1 MTMDP
6 TSAAAANAAGDSGV
20 SSPVHPS
27 TPTTGALGTPSGGD
41 PIEQL
46 RSSMLQTLRR
56 NGLSTLKYLGTTEVH
71 TYAFSVAA
79 NAILSFMPA
88 AVLMLTVSRTILHS
102 RAMGNALLA
111 MIKAF
116 LPLDQNTQGTIAS
129 WVNNQSR
136 GHAIEVFSLAM
147 LFISCTGVFEPL
159 EVALNS
165 VWGFKPR
172 NYLMN
177 QLVSL
182 GLAFGCGLLAFAS
195 VAATAGIWA
204 PTSEAQVWMDA
215 HLGTGVIHAVVTFI
229 NTTLQQIVLKTFG
242 LVAAILIF
250 FLIYWLLPNGKIA
263 ARAVLPS
270 AIITGV
276 AFEVAQVIFMR
287 VVPWLDFKATYGNFS
302 ISVTLIFWA
311 FFVGLLLLA
320 GAHLSAQDVRTSQK
334 MSLMTPEPEEPA
346 IVPPQ
351 QANYGLAG
359 DLGNDKSRG
368 D

>member
-1 MTMDP
+1 MTIHSTTATAD
-6 TSAAAANAAGDSGV
+6 NAGGSGI
-20 SSPVHPS
+20 SSGS
-27 TPTTGALGTPSGGD
+27 ND

-56 NGLSTLKYLGTTEVH
+56 NGVSTLKYLGTTEVH

-88 AVLMLTVSRTILHS
+88 AVLMLTVSRSILHS
-102 RAMGNALLA
+102 RSMANAVLA
-111 MIKAF
+111 MLKAF
-116 LPLDQNTQGTIAS
+116 LPLDQNTQGAIAG
-129 WVNNQSR
+129 WVTNQSR
-136 GHAIEVFSLAM
+136 GHAIEVFSLVM

-165 VWGFKPR
+165 VWGFKSR

-182 GLAFGCGLLAFAS
+182 GLAMGCGLLAFAS

-204 PTSEAQVWMDA
+204 PTTEAQAWMDG

-263 ARAVLPS
+263 AKAVLPS

-276 AFEVAQVIFMR
+276 AFE
-287 VVPWLDFKATYGNFS
+287 TG
-302 ISVTLIFWA
+302 
-311 FFVGLLLLA
+311 
-320 GAHLSAQDVRTSQK
+320 
-334 MSLMTPEPEEPA
+334 
-346 IVPPQ
+346 
-351 QANYGLAG
+351 AG
-359 DLGNDKSRG
+359 DLYEGGADAGLQG
-368 D
+368 DVWQLFHLGDADLLGIFCGACCCWEALIFRRRT

>member
-1 MTMDP
+1 MTIDSTTATP
-6 TSAAAANAAGDSGV
+6 RKAGSSGI
-20 SSPVHPS
+20 SS
-27 TPTTGALGTPSGGD
+27 GCND

-56 NGLSTLKYLGTTEVH
+56 NGMSTLKYLGTTEVH

-88 AVLMLTVSRTILHS
+88 AVLMLTVSRSVLHS
-102 RAMGNALLA
+102 RAMANAVLA
-111 MIKAF
+111 MLKAF
-116 LPLDQNTQGTIAS
+116 LPLDQNTQGAIAG
-129 WVNNQSR
+129 WVTNQSR
-136 GHAIEVFSLAM
+136 GHAIELFSLVM

-165 VWGFKPR
+165 VWGFKSR
-172 NYLMN
+172 NYLRN

-182 GLAFGCGLLAFAS
+182 GLAMGCGVLAFAS

-204 PTSEAQVWMDA
+204 PTTEAQVWMDA
-215 HLGTGVIHAVVTFI
+215 HLGVGVIHAVVTFI

-263 ARAVLPS
+263 AKAVLPS

-276 AFEVAQVIFMR
+276 AFELAQVIFMK

-311 FFVGLLLLA
+311 FFVGLLLLG
-320 GAHLSAQDVRTSQK
+320 GAHLSAQDVKTAKK
-334 MSLMTPEPEEPA
+334 MSLMTPRPEEA
-346 IVPPQ
+346 TI
-351 QANYGLAG
+351 
-359 DLGNDKSRG
+359 DE
-368 D
+368 

>member
-1 MTMDP
+1 MTIDS
-6 TSAAAANAAGDSGV
+6 TTATAAGAG
-20 SSPVHPS
+20 SSAIS
-27 TPTTGALGTPSGGD
+27 SGGND

-56 NGLSTLKYLGTTEVH
+56 NGMSTLKYLGTTEVH

-102 RAMGNALLA
+102 RSMANAVIA

-116 LPLDQNTQGTIAS
+116 LPLDQNTQGTIAG
-129 WVNNQSR
+129 WVTNQSR
-136 GHAIEVFSLAM
+136 GHAIEVFSMVM

-165 VWGFKPR
+165 VWGFKSR

-182 GLAFGCGLLAFAS
+182 GLAMGCGVLAFAS

-204 PTSEAQVWMDA
+204 PTTEAQVWMDG
-215 HLGTGVIHAVVTFI
+215 HLGAGVIHALVTLV

-263 ARAVLPS
+263 AKAVLPS

-276 AFEVAQVIFMR
+276 AFELAQVIFMK

-311 FFVGLLLLA
+311 FFVGLLLLG
-320 GAHLSAQDVRTSQK
+320 GAHLSAQDVKTAKK
-334 MSLMTPEPEEPA
+334 MSLMTPPPEEA
-346 IVPPQ
+346 KINQ
-351 QANYGLAG
+351 
-359 DLGNDKSRG
+359 
-368 D
+368 

>member
-6 TSAAAANAAGDSGV
+6 TSAAAAHAAVDSGV
-20 SSPVHPS
+20 SPTR
-27 TPTTGALGTPSGGD
+27 TPTTSAPGTPGGGD
-41 PIEQL
+41 PIGQL

-88 AVLMLTVSRTILHS
+88 AVLMLTVSRTVLHS
-102 RAMGNALLA
+102 RAMSNTVLA
-111 MIKAF
+111 MVKVF
-116 LPLDQNTQGTIAS
+116 LPFDANTQAMIAGWINS
-129 WVNNQSR
+129 QSR
-136 GHAIEVFSLAM
+136 NHAIELFSLVM
-147 LFISCTGVFEPL
+147 LFISSTGVFEPL

-165 VWGFKPR
+165 VWGFKSR

-182 GLAFGCGLLAFAS
+182 GLTLGCGLLAFAS
-195 VAATAGIWA
+195 VAASAGIWA
-204 PTSEAQVWMDA
+204 PTSEAQAWMDA
-215 HLGTGVIHAVVTFI
+215 HLGTGMVHAVLTFI
-229 NTTLQQIVLKTFG
+229 NTTLQQVVLKTFG
-242 LVAAILIF
+242 LVAAVLIF

-276 AFEVAQVIFMR
+276 AFEVAQVIFMK

-320 GAHLSAQDVRTSQK
+320 GAHLSAQDVKTSQK
-334 MSLMTPEPEEPA
+334 MSLMTPPEEEKA
-346 IVPPQ
+346 VVVEKGE
-351 QANYGLAG
+351 NCK
-359 DLGNDKSRG
+359 D
-368 D
+368 

>member
-1 MTMDP
+1 MDGAGLVRIEEDIMTIHS
-6 TSAAAANAAGDSGV
+6 TSATADRAGSSGIF
-20 SSPVHPS
+20 
-27 TPTTGALGTPSGGD
+27 SGSDD

-56 NGLSTLKYLGTTEVH
+56 NGMATLKYLGTTEVH

-88 AVLMLTVSRTILHS
+88 AVLMLTVSRSILHS
-102 RAMGNALLA
+102 RSMANAVIA

-116 LPLDQNTQGTIAS
+116 LPLDQGTQGAIAG
-129 WVNNQSR
+129 WVTNQSR
-136 GHAIEVFSLAM
+136 GHAIELFSMVM

-165 VWGFKPR
+165 VWGFKSR

-182 GLAFGCGLLAFAS
+182 GLALCCGVLAFAS

-204 PTSEAQVWMDA
+204 PTTEAQVWMDA
-215 HLGTGVIHAVVTFI
+215 HLGTGVIHALVTFL
-229 NTTLQQIVLKTFG
+229 NTTLQQVVLKTFG

-263 ARAVLPS
+263 AKAVLPS

-276 AFEVAQVIFMR
+276 AFELAQVIFMK

-311 FFVGLLLLA
+311 FFVGLLLLG
-320 GAHLSAQDVRTSQK
+320 GAHLSAQDVRTAQK
-334 MSLMTPEPEEPA
+334 MSLMTPAPEEVK
-346 IVPPQ
+346 I
-351 QANYGLAG
+351 GE
-359 DLGNDKSRG
+359 
-368 D
+368 

>member
-1 MTMDP
+1 MTSES
-6 TSAAAANAAGDSGV
+6 TSTAAAPAAASTI
-20 SSPVHPS
+20 SSVNPDPVQ
-27 TPTTGALGTPSGGD
+27 AL
-41 PIEQL
+41 
-46 RSSMLQTLRR
+46 RHSMLQTLRR
-56 NGLSTLKYLGTTEVH
+56 NGWSTLKYLGTTEVH

-88 AVLMLTVSRTILHS
+88 AVLMLTVSRSVLHS
-102 RAMGNALLA
+102 RAMANAVLA
-111 MIKAF
+111 MLKAF
-116 LPLDQNTQGTIAS
+116 LPLDQNTQGAIAG
-129 WVNNQSR
+129 WVTNQSR
-136 GHAIEVFSLAM
+136 GHAIELFSLVM

-165 VWGFKPR
+165 VWGFKSR
-172 NYLMN
+172 NYLRN

-182 GLAFGCGLLAFAS
+182 GLAMGCGVLAFAS

-204 PTSEAQVWMDA
+204 PTTEAQVWMDA
-215 HLGTGVIHAVVTFI
+215 HLGVGVIHAVVTFI

-263 ARAVLPS
+263 AKAVLPS

-276 AFEVAQVIFMR
+276 AFELAQVIFMK

-311 FFVGLLLLA
+311 FFVGLLLLG
-320 GAHLSAQDVRTSQK
+320 GAHLSAQDVKTAKK
-334 MSLMTPEPEEPA
+334 MSLMTPRPEEA
-346 IVPPQ
+346 TI
-351 QANYGLAG
+351 
-359 DLGNDKSRG
+359 DE
-368 D
+368 